1 MARPRMKEI
10 SDNIKVEVKL
20 FINVSNHPMKGW
32 SQEQL
37 KAATVLGEDGT
48 FEVQFPQVGPEWSK
62 GDIRLESVR
71 IYDLILSRIS
81 EWMDSHPLSAAL
93 STPKVT
99 VHLMGEQSLFFC
111 LANFLLDKGFSV
123 VVSTTERKTVET
135 TLPDGSTKKEA
146 NFQFVKFRE
155 LSRPFH

>member
-1 MARPRMKEI
+1 MAKTMKEI
-10 SDNIKVEVKL
+10 SDAIKVEVKL

-37 KAATVLGEDGT
+37 KAATVLGKDGT
-48 FEVQFPQVGPEWSK
+48 AEVQFPQVGPEWSK
-62 GDIRLESVR
+62 QDIRVEAVKV
-71 IYDLILSRIS
+71 YNLILSRIAD
-81 EWMDSHPLSAAL
+81 WMDKHPLSATL
-93 STPKVT
+93 SSPKVT
-99 VHLMGEQSLFFC
+99 VHLMGEQSLSFC
-111 LANFLLDKGFSV
+111 LANLLLDKGFSV

-155 LSRPFH
+155 LIRQWK